1 MVVWYHGFGVDSGVF
16 FFLINMLIVVLL
28 VELMAI
34 VGGDGGRGSGL
45 VYSIVVNDVGQ
56 FCWWHW

>member
-1 MVVWYHGFGVDSGVF
+1 MVVWYHGFGVDSGV

-34 VGGDGGRGSGL
+34 VGGDGGRGSGDGDGGGG
-45 VYSIVVNDVGQ
+45 NAVGQ
-56 FCWWHW
+56 CCWWHW